1 MYHLTPAGIEAIGRL
16 AFRFLK
22 RKVAEYEAIKQ
33 QIRTTHDL
41 LRDLDAD
48 MDANM
53 DDQDLRRQ
61 LNQIIG

>member
-1 MYHLTPAGIEAIGRL
+1 
-16 AFRFLK
+16 
-22 RKVAEYEAIKQ
+22 VAEYEAIKQ
-33 QIRTTHDL
+33 QIQATHDL

-48 MDANM
+48 MEANM